1 MGATGAWVVGVIPDA
16 AARELAQRY
25 GHPVGPGHGDPS
37 PEVGRVL
44 AWWRNGGGEES
55 YFARRTDPSDP
66 LEPTPAAYRFADLV
80 EAAHASSDTAD
91 TDAMRD
97 ASTALMPEAV
107 GTGLFVATAR
117 KANPV
122 AALYHGLGPRRSALL
137 PGWFGH
143 VLLSADEVRAAL
155 PRYEEALLL
164 PDGERAAVLSRIADW
179 MTAMGDAPDADAAEL
194 VDGPLRVVRHAAA
207 AGSGVAAF
215 SNWY

>member
-1 MGATGAWVVGVIPDA
+1 MVGALPDA
-16 AARELAQRY
+16 AARDLARRY
-25 GHPVGPGHGDPS
+25 GRPVRPLDGYPPR
-37 PEVGRVL
+37 EVRLAL
-44 AWWRNGGGEES
+44 AWWHNGGGEETF
-55 YFARRTDPSDP
+55 FARPAGPSGP

-80 EAAHASSDTAD
+80 EAAHASSDSAD
-91 TDAMRD
+91 ADAMQD
-97 ASTALMPEAV
+97 ASTAVMPETIGA
-107 GTGLFVATAR
+107 GLFVATAR

-122 AALYHGLGPRRSALL
+122 AALFHGLGPRRSALL

-164 PDGERAAVLSRIADW
+164 PDGERAAVLSGITDW

-207 AGSGVAAF
+207 TGSGVAAF